1 MPLHCPCHCVHLFI
15 VVWQWSG
22 GEGGDEQQTHLTA
35 LGYPSTRQSTRGYG
49 SGASRRGQQEVMVLV
64 GINKI
69 LILKEKYTISPKANA
84 FGLSFGLARESP
96 QHPNLSISGV
106 VEGGAWGE
114 EEHHS

>member
-35 LGYPSTRQSTRGYG
+35 LGYPSTRQSGYG
-49 SGASRRGQQEVMVLV
+49 SGASCRGQQQVMVLV

-69 LILKEKYTISPKANA
+69 LILKEKHTISPKANA
-84 FGLSFGLARESP
+84 FGLSVGPARESP
-96 QHPNLSISGV
+96 APKFVNFGKV
-106 VEGGAWGE
+106 VHGGWWP
-114 EEHHS
+114 EEHRS